1 MKNRPSMR
9 IPAAWLCCLFLAAL
23 AADFF
28 LDVSLVPSP
37 PAAEA
42 QSASSPGDLTTAIIK
57 VAKQSIP
64 AVAHIEVTERREVHG
79 PSLPF
84 ETDPFLRRFFNVPR
98 PPRKFRR
105 EVRGLGSGIIID
117 ARGHILTNDH
127 VVGGATKIDVTL
139 ANGDRYTAKLVGTD
153 TRTDLAVISIPAK
166 GRLPFLT
173 FGNSDKLEVGEWVV
187 AIGHP
192 RGLTQTVTQGIISAM
207 HRRGITEPTNYQ
219 DFLQTDAPI
228 NPGNSGG
235 PLLNLAGQVI
245 GVNSVIATESGGFE
259 GIGFSIPANM
269 AKHVADL
276 LITKGKVERGW
287 LGVSIQDL
295 TPELAR
301 NAGLQNLKGAYV
313 AEVVKGGPAD
323 RAGFRKGD
331 VILAYQGKEVADS
344 GELRNIVAATSI
356 GQDAKITVWR
366 DGKRQGL
373 TVKIESLEAST
384 KFLASAIKD
393 RLGIS
398 VRPLSKKE
406 ADKYGL
412 EPNQGVAI
420 VSVEPK
426 GPFEEAGFE
435 VGDIILD
442 INGQSVDGYQN
453 FVDMAA
459 SLRSKQRIRV
469 LALDHRTGNTGYIN
483 VTVR

>member
-1 MKNRPSMR
+1 MRNRPLR
-9 IPAAWLCCLFLAAL
+9 KIPANRSPRFISVFLALGAFLAL
-23 AADFF
+23 SPFA
-28 LDVSLVPSP
+28 VS
-37 PAAEA
+37 PAAA
-42 QSASSPGDLTTAIIK
+42 QSADKPGDLTTAIIR

-64 AVAHIEVTERREVHG
+64 AVAHIEVTERQEVQG

-84 ETDPFLRRFFNVPR
+84 QNDPFFRRFFNVPKS
-98 PPRKFRR
+98 PKKFRR
-105 EVRGLGSGIIID
+105 EVKGLGSGILID
-117 ARGHILTNDH
+117 AQGHILTNDH

-153 TRTDLAVISIPAK
+153 PRTDLAVISIPAK
-166 GRLPFLT
+166 DRLPFLA

-192 RGLTQTVTQGIISAM
+192 RGLSQTVTQGIISAM
-207 HRRGITEPTNYQ
+207 HRRGIMEPTNYQ

-235 PLLNLAGQVI
+235 PLLNLQGQVI
-245 GVNSVIATESGGFE
+245 GVNSVIASESGGFE
-259 GIGFSIPANM
+259 GIGFSIPSNM
-269 AKHVADL
+269 AKYVSQL

-295 TPELAR
+295 TPELAK
-301 NAGLQNLKGAYV
+301 NAGLPNLKGAYV

-323 RAGFRKGD
+323 RAGFKKGD
-331 VILAYQGKEVADS
+331 VILAYQRKEVTDS
-344 GELRNIVAATSI
+344 GELRNLVAATSV
-356 GQDAKITVWR
+356 GQESKVTVWR
-366 DGKRQGL
+366 DGKKQEL
-373 TVKIESLEAST
+373 TVRIESLESST
-384 KFLASAIKD
+384 KFLASAIKE

-406 ADKYGL
+406 TDKYGL

-420 VSVEPK
+420 VSVESK
-426 GPFEEAGFE
+426 GPFGEAGFE
-435 VGDIILD
+435 VSDIILD
-442 INGQSVDGYQN
+442 INGQTVDGYQN

-459 SLRSKQRIRV
+459 ALKPKQRIRV